1 MRELQITSSTHRR
14 IQKSVLSAAMLI
26 TPMLSCMA
34 FAAAQGLVN
43 VRISVDYRLY
53 GSNAPLWFAQDSG
66 LFRAAGINAIVDG
79 SSSSG
84 EAINRVASG
93 AYDAAYADV
102 GTLAEFWSRNPKVAP
117 KLVMVILDRSAQPIV
132 SLKKANVTMKDLV
145 GRKVGTGQADATSR
159 LFPAVLKVN
168 DIAMEKIN
176 VMPVEQ
182 RKLRN

>member
-26 TPMLSCMA
+26 TTTLSCMA

-43 VRISVDYRLY
+43 DRISVDYRLY

-79 SSSSG
+79 SSGSG
-84 EAINRVASG
+84 EAINPVASG

-132 SLKKANVTMKDLV
+132 SLKKANITKIKDLV
-145 GRKVGTGQADATSR
+145 GRKVGTGQADA
-159 LFPAVLKVN
+159 N
-168 DIAMEKIN
+168 
-176 VMPVEQ
+176 
-182 RKLRN
+182 